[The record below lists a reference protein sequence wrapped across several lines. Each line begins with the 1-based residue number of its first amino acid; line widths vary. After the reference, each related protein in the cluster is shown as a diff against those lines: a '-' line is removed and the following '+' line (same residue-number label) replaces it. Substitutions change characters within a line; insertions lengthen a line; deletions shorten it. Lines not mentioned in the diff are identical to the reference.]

1 MKSFPL
7 ALRRLLPPRAHL
19 AAHLHPAAGAVLR
32 RARSRRCTRQPKKN
46 HSKNLHAPLLPPAI
60 HCSTR
65 GFPRGLPLRALLPSA
80 SWSPGRRRCRARCAL
95 AGTGAASRGAR
106 DAAAATGARRRRRDA
121 GRRTAAG
128 GGAQGREIPIRSP
141 DHSAAYRE
149 ERRLSC
155 RLRAAAAAAT
165 ARHLAAPSS
174 PSLPMPT
181 HGQVPLHH
189 LPLSHLSVS
198 PPQPREKRARWR
210 KGRPG

>member
-1 MKSFPL
+1 MHQAAEKKITLKISTHPCFRRRSTAPPGASPVVFLSGRSCPVRAGHPAVAAAEL
-7 ALRRLLPPRAHL
+7 AARSPGLEPRAE
-19 AAHLHPAAGAVLR
+19 
-32 RARSRRCTRQPKKN
+32 
-46 HSKNLHAPLLPPAI
+46 
-60 HCSTR
+60 
-65 GFPRGLPLRALLPSA
+65 AL
-80 SWSPGRRRCRARCAL
+80 
-95 AGTGAASRGAR
+95 GAR

-174 PSLPMPT
+174 PSPPMPT